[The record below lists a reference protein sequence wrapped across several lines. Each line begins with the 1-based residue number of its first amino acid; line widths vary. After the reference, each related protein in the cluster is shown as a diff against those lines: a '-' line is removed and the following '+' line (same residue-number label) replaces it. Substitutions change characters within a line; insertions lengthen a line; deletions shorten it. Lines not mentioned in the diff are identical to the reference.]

1 MNNFL
6 EWFPGVGA
14 VAVFTAAT
22 IGALAVRHL
31 ALWALGRSGCEQS
44 FMYIICRSIRWPS
57 LLLCLLIGIYST
69 MYLDLAHL
77 STRSNAFVLKILHAM
92 LIFVA
97 TLVVARLAQLSTEYV
112 LRRNKLLIPGSGAL
126 LALIRVTVWG
136 IGLLVLLRGLGVAIT
151 PILTA
156 LGIGGL
162 AVSLALQDTLAN
174 FFAGIQI
181 VVDKPI
187 ELGDRVKLE
196 SGQEGTVESI
206 GWRCTRLRTESS
218 DLVVIPNTKLVQ
230 SVVYNYRKAQSTH
243 SGSSTFNEA
252 LEDRRSA

>member
-1 MNNFL
+1 MSSITGL
-6 EWFPGVGA
+6 FPGVEA

-44 FMYIICRSIRWPS
+44 FTYVICRSIRWPS
-57 LLLCLLIGIYST
+57 LVLCLLIGAYST
-69 MYLDLAHL
+69 IYLDLAHL
-77 STRSNAFVLKILHAM
+77 SARSNTFVLKILHAT
-92 LIFVA
+92 LIVAA
-97 TLVVARLAQLSTEYV
+97 TLVVARLAQLSTEYL
-112 LRRNKLLIPGSGAL
+112 LRQNKLLIPGSGAV

-187 ELGDRVKLE
+187 ELGDRVRLE
-196 SGQEGTVESI
+196 SGQEGEVESI
-206 GWRCTRLRTESS
+206 GWRSTRLRTETS

-230 SVVYNYRKAQSTH
+230 SVVYNYRKAQTAH
-243 SGSSTFNEA
+243 SGSATFNEA
-252 LEDRRSA
+252 LQKRRSA